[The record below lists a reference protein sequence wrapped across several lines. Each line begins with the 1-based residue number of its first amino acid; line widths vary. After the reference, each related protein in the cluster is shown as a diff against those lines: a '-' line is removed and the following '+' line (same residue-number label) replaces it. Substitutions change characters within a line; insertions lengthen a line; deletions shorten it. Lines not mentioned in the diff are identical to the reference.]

1 MKALSE
7 IFTQHWRQNW
17 RKYKLYHI
25 PFWIGYSL
33 IWFGFSMGMSGNSP
47 SWSQLPGNL
56 VYLFCYLGVTYPNL
70 YYLMPRFLYQKRYLI
85 YAITLS
91 LNILLFTGVLMLWY
105 YSQTNS
111 AEQWQYLL
119 GEAWFYGGTFWA
131 MVTTTIMTMIIKS
144 VREGRQSAQR
154 NRLLEHEKLLTEL
167 QLLKAQL
174 NPHFLFN
181 AINSIYFLIR
191 KDPTLAEESL
201 AQFSE
206 ILRYQLY
213 ECNEPFIPASKE
225 VEYLNSYL
233 QLAKLRKGDRVQ
245 IHTEIDPKIGNEA
258 IAPFLFLPLVENAI
272 KHVSHHSEQENLI
285 LLKLEKTT
293 EGLRFE
299 LENTFSETERS
310 ATAEPKSG
318 GIGLPNVQRR
328 LDLLYPD
335 SHRFEIFE
343 KGGRFRIRLL
353 IPTQNISLHPSIETN
368 PDFPQALSNA

>member
-7 IFTQHWRQNW
+7 ILGSQWRQNW

-25 PFWIGYSL
+25 PFWLGYSL
-33 IWFGFSMGMSGNSP
+33 IWYGFSMGMSGNAP
-47 SWSQLPGNL
+47 SWEALPGNL

-85 YAITLS
+85 YALLLS

-105 YSQTNS
+105 YGQTSS
-111 AEQWQYLL
+111 AEEWQYLL

-144 VREGRQSAQR
+144 VRDGRKSAQR
-154 NRLLEHEKLLTEL
+154 NHMLEREKLLTEL

-191 KDPTLAEESL
+191 KNPELAEESL

-213 ECNEPFIPASKE
+213 ECNVPFILVSKE
-225 VEYLNSYL
+225 IEYLDSYL
-233 QLAKLRKGDRVQ
+233 QLAKLRKGERVQ
-245 IHTEIDPKIGNEA
+245 IHTEIGPEIGDEV
-258 IAPFLFLPLVENAI
+258 IAPFLLLPLVENAI
-272 KHVSHHSEQENLI
+272 KHVSHHSQQENLI
-285 LLKLEKTT
+285 ILKLEKTPD
-293 EGLRFE
+293 GLKFE
-299 LENTFSETERS
+299 LENTYVEAERS
-310 ATAEPKSG
+310 APAENKSG

-328 LDLLYPD
+328 LDLLYPAT
-335 SHRFEIFE
+335 HRFEIL
-343 KGGRFRIRLL
+343 KKAGRFRIRLL
-353 IPTQNISLHPSIETN
+353 IPTEGISLPPSIEAQTEL
-368 PDFPQALSNA
+368 PQVLSKP

>member
-7 IFTQHWRQNW
+7 ILGPQWRQNW

-25 PFWIGYSL
+25 PFWLGYCF
-33 IWFGFSMGMSGNSP
+33 IWYGFSLGMSGGSP
-47 SWSQLPGNL
+47 SWRDVWGNL
-56 VYLFCYLGVTYPNL
+56 MYLTCYVGVTYPNL
-70 YYLMPRFLYQKRYLI
+70 YFLMPRFLYQKRYLA
-85 YAITLS
+85 YALGLS

-105 YSQTNS
+105 YSQTS
-111 AEQWQYLL
+111 SPEEWQYIR

-131 MVTTTIMTMIIKS
+131 MVTTAIMTMIIKS
-144 VREGRQSAQR
+144 VRDGRQSAQH
-154 NRLLEHEKLLTEL
+154 NRLLEREKLLTEL

-213 ECNEPFIPASKE
+213 ECNEPFILVSKE
-225 VEYLNSYL
+225 VEYLDSYL

-245 IHTEIDPKIGNEA
+245 IHTEIDPRIKDEV
-258 IAPFLFLPLVENAI
+258 IAPFLLLPLVENAI
-272 KHVSHHSEQENLI
+272 KHVSHHSQQENLI
-285 LLKLEKTT
+285 LLKLEKSA
-293 EGLRFE
+293 EGLKFE
-299 LENTFSETERS
+299 LENTYAENERS
-310 ATAEPKSG
+310 APAENKSG

-335 SHRFEIFE
+335 THRFEIMK

-353 IPTQNISLHPSIETN
+353 IPTQGMSMSPSADSQSEL
-368 PDFPQALSNA
+368 PQVLTKP